1 MLKLHKSTD
10 QIKIPKAR
18 LTQKI
23 LQKLGDFTRISR
35 KPLNSQLFQV
45 LPSMEGGNPTPAMRW
60 FHQPIALDSGEA
72 LGDHHQAM
80 VLFGRGE
87 CLAGGKMPKD
97 GWFGYICLGGNQK
110 NKL

>member
-1 MLKLHKSTD
+1 
-10 QIKIPKAR
+10 
-18 LTQKI
+18 
-23 LQKLGDFTRISR
+23 
-35 KPLNSQLFQV
+35 
-45 LPSMEGGNPTPAMRW
+45 MEGGNPTPAMRW

-97 GWFGYICLGGNQK
+97 GWFGYVWVETKKTSFEPQK
-110 NKL
+110 KQDFIYLLSLVKQYWVVVSNLPLVVAPVPAWETWWNENPFSST